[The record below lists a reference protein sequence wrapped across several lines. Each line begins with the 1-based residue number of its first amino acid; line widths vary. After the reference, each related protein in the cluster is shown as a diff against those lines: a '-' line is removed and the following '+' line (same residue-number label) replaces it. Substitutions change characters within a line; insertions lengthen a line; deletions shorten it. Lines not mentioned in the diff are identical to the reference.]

1 VLSAVCDSD
10 PRLDAALE
18 NTSFTLMCFKHKVV
32 ADMICRKIVDR
43 VLVAAVGDHFCPFAS
58 EKLEEIQHPDLI
70 VYNGITD
77 GSPFWEDLQR
87 NERRRPIAQL

>member
-1 VLSAVCDSD
+1 VLSAVRDSD

-32 ADMICRKIVDR
+32 ADMICRKKVHR

-58 EKLEEIQHPDLI
+58 EKLEEIQL
-70 VYNGITD
+70 N
-77 GSPFWEDLQR
+77 
-87 NERRRPIAQL
+87 PI